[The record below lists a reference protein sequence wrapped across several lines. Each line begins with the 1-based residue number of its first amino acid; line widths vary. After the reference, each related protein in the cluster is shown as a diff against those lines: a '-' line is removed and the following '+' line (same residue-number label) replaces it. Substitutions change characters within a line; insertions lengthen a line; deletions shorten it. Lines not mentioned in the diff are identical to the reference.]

1 MPEFDL
7 LAEGEHPAMFGAALT
22 TLPTVSIPSTATPYM
37 VWGWKPSKAKEYED
51 STGGD
56 IKSKVLNL
64 VRDFQALK
72 KDNTEQM
79 ANGFMKMGLWGVG
92 LVGLRATWNALSAA
106 AAIGDAVE
114 VAAIAEGK
122 NHY

>member
-7 LAEGEHPAMFGAALT
+7 LAEGEHPAMFEAALAT
-22 TLPTVSIPSTATPYM
+22 SPTVPIPSTASPYM

-51 STGGD
+51 SAGGD
-56 IKSKVLNL
+56 IKTKLLNL
-64 VRDFQALK
+64 VRAFQALK
-72 KDNTEQM
+72 KDNREQM
-79 ANGFMKMGLWGVG
+79 ANGFMKMGIWGVG

-106 AAIGDAVE
+106 AAISDAVE

-122 NHY
+122 YH